1 MNLKKLILFTGLLAV
16 LGSTQAATDNIVAY
30 TVTEGEDI
38 QTIAGQ
44 YDLSVTDILVS
55 NGKESEDVTVGE
67 VIYIPPKHAT
77 GFFNPD
83 TGVYTVAKGDDLLE
97 ISRRF
102 GTTVEAIEA
111 LNGLPNSDI
120 QTGANLQIPD

>member
-1 MNLKKLILFTGLLAV
+1 MKLKKLVLSTALLAV

-38 QTIAGQ
+38 QTIAGK
-44 YDLSVTDILVS
+44 YDISVTDILVS
-55 NGKESEDVTVGE
+55 NGKESEDITVGE

-77 GFFNPD
+77 GFFDPD
-83 TGVYTVAKGDDLLE
+83 TGLYIVAQGDDLLE

-111 LNGLPNSDI
+111 LNGLQGSLI
-120 QTGANLQIPD
+120 QAGTELQIPD